1 MSGRFS
7 FSKISV
13 VGLGYIGL
21 PTAAL
26 FASCKKQ
33 VIGLDI
39 NQNTVEVVNQGKIHI
54 SGPGLEV
61 IVRDVVS
68 DGYLTA
74 TCIPECADVF
84 LIAVPTPFKSDHQP
98 DLSYIQSAASAI
110 APVLKA
116 GNLVIL
122 ESTSPVG
129 ATEQLEIWLATARP
143 DLSFPSLRG
152 EHSDIRMAYCPERV
166 LPGKVLHELIEND
179 RIIGGMTNLC
189 SDMAI
194 ALYQLFVKGACVA
207 TTTRT
212 AEMCKLTENSFR
224 DVNLA
229 FANEISMICDKLD
242 IDEFELIRLANR
254 HPRVNILQPGI
265 GVGGH
270 CIPVDPWFIVSSAPE
285 HAKLIAAARDV
296 NDSKPEWF
304 LDKVQASITAFLED
318 NPEKLK
324 KDITIACFGLAFK
337 PDIDD
342 LRKSPALYIVQ
353 KLGALYDGPILIV
366 EPHIH
371 ILPESLMKI
380 ANLTDAESAL
390 AESDIILLLVNHSS
404 FKDLPI
410 QKMLSSEKKY
420 KLIDM
425 RGCD

>member
-1 MSGRFS
+1 M
-7 FSKISV
+7 
-13 VGLGYIGL
+13 
-21 PTAAL
+21 
-26 FASCKKQ
+26 
-33 VIGLDI
+33 
-39 NQNTVEVVNQGKIHI
+39 
-54 SGPGLEV
+54 
-61 IVRDVVS
+61 
-68 DGYLTA
+68 
-74 TCIPECADVF
+74 
-84 LIAVPTPFKSDHQP
+84 PTPFKSDHQP

-166 LPGKVLHELIEND
+166 LPGKVLHELVEND

-342 LRKSPALYIVQ
+342 LRESPALYIVQ

-410 QKMLSSEKKY
+410 QKM
-420 KLIDM
+420 
-425 RGCD
+425 